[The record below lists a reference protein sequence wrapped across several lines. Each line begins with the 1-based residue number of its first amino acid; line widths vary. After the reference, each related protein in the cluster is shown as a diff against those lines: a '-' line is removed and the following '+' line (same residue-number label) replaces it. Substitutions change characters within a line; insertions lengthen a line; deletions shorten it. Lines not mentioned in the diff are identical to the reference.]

1 LIRRQHKSAAMLE
14 TPQKGC
20 EVRGGALA
28 VTNQGKGVKS
38 SHAAD
43 EMRSRCA
50 EETLLPSPQRLK
62 CLYN

>member
-1 LIRRQHKSAAMLE
+1 MLE

-43 EMRSRCA
+43 ERIQVRRRDFIT
-50 EETLLPSPQRLK
+50 EPSAA
-62 CLYN
+62 

>member
-1 LIRRQHKSAAMLE
+1 MIRRQHKSAAMLE

-43 EMRSRCA
+43 ERIQVRRRDFIT
-50 EETLLPSPQRLK
+50 EPSAA
-62 CLYN
+62 